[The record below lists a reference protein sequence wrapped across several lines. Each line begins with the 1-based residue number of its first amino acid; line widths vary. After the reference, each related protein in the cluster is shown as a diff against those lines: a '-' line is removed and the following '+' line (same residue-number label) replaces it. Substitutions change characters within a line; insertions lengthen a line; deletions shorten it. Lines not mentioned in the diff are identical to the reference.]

1 MRIAVVGAYGA
12 GKTTLITAATAR
24 TGLPAA
30 HGTPMRDPLG
40 SRPKPLEE
48 ATEPELVQLV
58 VRRHAERLLA
68 EAAHPEGFFSDGSL
82 LHEWVYATVRLAVGR
97 YPRRDQG
104 PQLVAAASDDPYRRV
119 LDHLGREFLH
129 RALASYDV
137 FVHLPVE
144 FPLHDAPPPIG
155 EHFRTLSDRL
165 LLDTLH
171 ASGVTVRTITG
182 SPEQRLDS
190 LLGLTRPSE
199 PAATVT
205 AADPHHAEPLTPW

>member
-24 TGLPAA
+24 VGLPAA

-48 ATEPELVQLV
+48 TTEPELIQLV

-68 EAAHPEGFFSDGSL
+68 EAAHPEGFLSDGSL
-82 LHEWVYATVRLAVGR
+82 LHEWVYATVRLAVGLH
-97 YPRRDQG
+97 PGTDQG
-104 PQLVAAASDDPYRRV
+104 SRDVTAAPDNPYRNV

-137 FVHLPVE
+137 FVHLPVA
-144 FPLHDAPPPIG
+144 FPLRDDPPPIS
-155 EHFRTLSDRL
+155 EHFRALSDRL

-171 ASGVTVRTITG
+171 AAGATVHTVTG
-182 SPEQRLDS
+182 GPQERLDA
-190 LLGLTRPSE
+190 LLALSR
-199 PAATVT
+199 PAARI
-205 AADPHHAEPLTPW
+205 H

>member
-1 MRIAVVGAYGA
+1 VRIAVVGAYGA

-30 HGTPMRDPLG
+30 HGTPMRDPAG

-68 EAAHPEGFFSDGSL
+68 EAAHPEGFLSDGSL
-82 LHEWVYATVRLAVGR
+82 LHEWVYATVRLAVGLHPGTGR
-97 YPRRDQG
+97 G
-104 PQLVAAASDDPYRRV
+104 PQIVMADPDNPYRSV

-144 FPLHDAPPPIG
+144 FPLHDDPPPIA

-171 ASGVTVRTITG
+171 TVGAPVHTATG
-182 SPEQRLDS
+182 SLENRLAA
-190 LLGLTRPSE
+190 LLALS
-199 PAATVT
+199 PA
-205 AADPHHAEPLTPW
+205 

>member
-12 GKTTLITAATAR
+12 GKTTLIRAATAR

-30 HGTPMRDPLG
+30 HGTPMRDPHG

-48 ATEPELVQLV
+48 ASESELIQLV

-68 EAAHPEGFFSDGSL
+68 EAAHPEGFLSDGSL
-82 LHEWVYATVRLAVGR
+82 LHEWVYATVRLAVGLHPGSDR
-97 YPRRDQG
+97 G
-104 PQLVAAASDDPYRRV
+104 PQLVTAAPDNPYRSV

-129 RALASYDV
+129 RALASYDA
-137 FVHLPVE
+137 FVHLPVA
-144 FPLHDAPPPIG
+144 FPLHDDPPPIG

-171 ASGVTVRTITG
+171 SSGAAVHTITG
-182 SPEQRLDS
+182 GPEERLDT
-190 LLGLTRPSE
+190 LLDLTL
-199 PAATVT
+199 PAVRAR
-205 AADPHHAEPLTPW
+205 

>member
-68 EAAHPEGFFSDGSL
+68 EAAQPKGFLSDGSL
-82 LHEWVYATVRLAVGR
+82 LHEWVYATVRLAVGLHPGDDR
-97 YPRRDQG
+97 E
-104 PQLVAAASDDPYRRV
+104 PQAVTAGSDNPYRQV
-119 LDHLGREFLH
+119 LDHLGREILH
-129 RALASYDV
+129 RALDSYDL
-137 FVHLPVE
+137 FVHLPVA
-144 FPLHDAPPPIG
+144 FPLRDEQPPIS
-155 EHFRTLSDRL
+155 EHFRALSDRL
-165 LLDTLH
+165 LLDTLRTAGATVH
-171 ASGVTVRTITG
+171 TVTG
-182 SPEQRLDS
+182 GPEARLDA
-190 LLGLTRPSE
+190 LLDLARPVARTR
-199 PAATVT
+199 
-205 AADPHHAEPLTPW
+205 

>member
-1 MRIAVVGAYGA
+1 VRIAVVGAYGA

-68 EAAHPEGFFSDGSL
+68 EAAHPKGFLSDGSL
-82 LHEWVYATVRLAVGR
+82 LHEWVYATVRLAVGLH
-97 YPRRDQG
+97 PGADTG
-104 PQLVAAASDDPYRRV
+104 PGIPAAAPGTPYRDV

-144 FPLHDAPPPIG
+144 FPLGDEPPPIS
-155 EHFRTLSDRL
+155 EHFRALSDRL
-165 LLDTLH
+165 LLDTLAAAGADVH
-171 ASGVTVRTITG
+171 ILTGGVD
-182 SPEQRLDS
+182 ERLD
-190 LLGLTRPSE
+190 GLIGLARP
-199 PAATVT
+199 TV
-205 AADPHHAEPLTPW
+205 LTH

>member
-12 GKTTLITAATAR
+12 GKTTLITAATAH

-30 HGTPMRDPLG
+30 HGTPMRDPAG

-68 EAAHPEGFFSDGSL
+68 EAAHPEGFLSDGSL
-82 LHEWVYATVRLAVGR
+82 LHEWVYATVRLAVGLH
-97 YPRRDQG
+97 PGTDQG
-104 PQLVAAASDDPYRRV
+104 PQIVMADPDSPYRSV

-144 FPLHDAPPPIG
+144 FPLHDDPPPIA

-171 ASGVTVRTITG
+171 TAGAPVHTATG
-182 SPEQRLDS
+182 PLENRLAT
-190 LLGLTRPSE
+190 LLT
-199 PAATVT
+199 
-205 AADPHHAEPLTPW
+205 LTPAYVP